1 MNAAA
6 DLDAVLCGN
15 LGPSRLLTEAA
26 GPLER
31 FLARHGDTQFLLVK
45 LSPGLET
52 LEGGLSAMEGSALR
66 RVQPSIRVMGFETQ
80 SLTEAQLQDL
90 EASLP
95 EPGKELM
102 RLDRLR
108 YLFGTDR
115 YHVLP
120 LRKRTD
126 DATTFL
132 DRISVGRAT
141 NKDIVLRHQTVSKF
155 HAWFE
160 MGDTSELCVADSDST
175 NGSTLNGKP
184 LPARELT
191 KVEPGDHLRFG
202 SVECVTSE
210 PGDFWRAIR
219 TW

>member
-45 LSPGLET
+45 LSPGVET
-52 LEGGLSAMEGSALR
+52 LEGGLTAMEGSALR
-66 RVQPSIRVMGFETQ
+66 RVQPSTRVMGFETQ
-80 SLTEAQLQDL
+80 SLTNSQLEDL
-90 EASLP
+90 EAHLP

-108 YLFGTDR
+108 YLFGTGR

-126 DATTFL
+126 DATFI
-132 DRISVGRAT
+132 DRISLGRAT

-155 HAWFE
+155 HCWFE
-160 MGDTSELCVADSDST
+160 MGDTGELCVADSDST
-175 NGSTLNGKP
+175 NGSTLNGRQ

-202 SVECVTSE
+202 SVECVTCE

>member
-6 DLDAVLCGN
+6 DLDALLCGN
-15 LGPSRLLTEAA
+15 LGPARLLTEAA
-26 GPLER
+26 GSVER
-31 FLARHGDTQFLLVK
+31 FLARHGDTQLLLVK

-52 LEGGLSAMEGSALR
+52 LEGGLSTMEGSALR
-66 RVQPSIRVMGFETQ
+66 RVQPSVRVMGFQTQ
-80 SLTEAQLQDL
+80 ALSEEQLQDL

-95 EPGKELM
+95 GPGMDLM

-108 YLFGTDR
+108 WLFR
-115 YHVLP
+115 ASRCHVLP

-126 DATTFL
+126 EATFV

-141 NKDIVLRHQTVSKF
+141 NKDIVLRHATVSKF

-160 MGDTSELCVADSDST
+160 MGDTGELCVADSDST
-175 NGSTLNGKP
+175 NGSMLNGKP

-191 KVEPGDHLRFG
+191 KVEPGDQLRFG
-202 SVECVTSE
+202 SVECVTCA